1 MSKQNIDAF
10 AETLQN
16 KVKASMEKTSAAV
29 IAEVKPEKKKVEK
42 KFYNFALRIDGDV
55 YEKLLEKA
63 AEEEISLNKAI
74 NKAIKNF
81 IK

>member
-10 AETLQN
+10 ATTLQN

-29 IAEVKPEKKKVEK
+29 ADVKQEKKKVEK
-42 KFYNFALRIDGDV
+42 KFYNFALRIDGDY